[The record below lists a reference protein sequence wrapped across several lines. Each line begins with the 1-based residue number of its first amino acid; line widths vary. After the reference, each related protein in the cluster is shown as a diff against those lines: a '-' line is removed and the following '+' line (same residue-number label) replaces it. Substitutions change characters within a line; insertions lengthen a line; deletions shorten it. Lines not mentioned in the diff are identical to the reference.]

1 MRVVQPEPA
10 ARPTFGNAD
19 GEQLEVG
26 TLAALDREDW
36 PRDVA
41 VYYLHEEQ
49 DGQEQ
54 GAWYPGVAEGFDA
67 NTNSLWV
74 RFNDEPDA
82 DNVDVTQDP
91 VVWATPQESR
101 PIAQS
106 SRTQVSHR
114 ARTHTRARTCTH
126 THTHTNTCARSR
138 ARTHAHTH
146 THEPGTN
153 RLPAR
158 GSSAVW
164 VVLSLKLLTKKH
176 THAHTHARTHTNTHT
191 NTHTHTHTHT
201 QTYT

>member
-1 MRVVQPEPA
+1 MRVVQPTDHDSA
-10 ARPTFGNAD
+10 ACPTFGNAE

-82 DNVDVTQDP
+82 HDVDITQDP

-114 ARTHTRARTCTH
+114 AHTHTRARTHARTH
-126 THTHTNTCARSR
+126 THTHTRSCDAWVHSACAH
-138 ARTHAHTH
+138 AHKLEIAVTMKAPTHA
-146 THEPGTN
+146 N
-153 RLPAR
+153 
-158 GSSAVW
+158 
-164 VVLSLKLLTKKH
+164 
-176 THAHTHARTHTNTHT
+176 THANMQTHMM
-191 NTHTHTHTHT
+191 
-201 QTYT
+201 QLYIG

>member
-74 RFNDEPDA
+74 RFNAEPDA
-82 DNVDVTQDP
+82 HDVDVTQDP

-114 ARTHTRARTCTH
+114 AHTHTRARTCTH

-146 THEPGTN
+146 TRTGYEPAARKGVEC
-153 RLPAR
+153 RLG
-158 GSSAVW
+158 GSIFKIAFRIF
-164 VVLSLKLLTKKH
+164 LT
-176 THAHTHARTHTNTHT
+176 RSCCS
-191 NTHTHTHTHT
+191 
-201 QTYT
+201 QRL

>member
-114 ARTHTRARTCTH
+114 AHTHTHTRAHMHAHAHTHKHMCALARTHACTH
-126 THTHTNTCARSR
+126 THTNRV
-138 ARTHAHTH
+138 RTGC
-146 THEPGTN
+146 PQGG
-153 RLPAR
+153 RVPFGWFYL
-158 GSSAVW
+158 
-164 VVLSLKLLTKKH
+164 
-176 THAHTHARTHTNTHT
+176 
-191 NTHTHTHTHT
+191 
-201 QTYT
+201 